1 MAGRFCG
8 PLFVAAAGHPQGF
21 RKISQ
26 GFRKLPARFR
36 KVSAKFLFWR
46 CFLEIIRKNRKKEGV
61 GGQISI
67 IFPVLGPILEIY
79 GKNHAVRCL

>member
-1 MAGRFCG
+1 MRAVFAVRF
-8 PLFVAAAGHPQGF
+8 LLQRRA
-21 RKISQ
+21 I
-26 GFRKLPARFR
+26 R

-67 IFPVLGPILEIY
+67 IFPVSGPIVEIY

>member
-1 MAGRFCG
+1 MAGLFQG
-8 PLFVAAAGHPQGF
+8 PLFVAAAGHPQG
-21 RKISQ
+21 S
-26 GFRKLPARFR
+26 ARFR

-67 IFPVLGPILEIY
+67 IFPVVGPILEIY

>member
-1 MAGRFCG
+1 MRAVFAVRFLLQRRG
-8 PLFVAAAGHPQGF
+8 
-21 RKISQ
+21 I
-26 GFRKLPARFR
+26 R

-67 IFPVLGPILEIY
+67 IFPVSGPILEIY